1 MSAFQELIDQDSVY
15 ADLVMQAAETPGPI
29 VVFEG
34 QYDYKIIGRHFNK
47 NSVPLYAGGKATI
60 KKCVNNITKFNKKIL
75 FIADRDFDTEISL
88 ITHPDI
94 IYTVKHDFL
103 VDIISENTH
112 ILENVALDYCPLPD
126 VFKPQAHSVDQIVKN
141 ALNYA
146 HTIAKVRK
154 AIHAGLLPSINLKK
168 FNFQG
173 TPLNPS
179 DQDIFDLVSKRSKNT
194 VPVNMIQHAVAMVD
208 SSYDSE
214 NFGMIGDHD
223 LIASL
228 RKSLI
233 DQGVDP
239 KNDNELGY
247 KIISR
252 IHCSLL
258 ANDTTFSNI
267 RRWCQTNYST
277 NPFKC
282 EIIN

>member
-1 MSAFQELIDQDSVY
+1 MDK
-15 ADLVMQAAETPGPI
+15 I
-29 VVFEG
+29 VE
-34 QYDYKIIGRHFNK
+34 
-47 NSVPLYAGGKATI
+47 
-60 KKCVNNITKFNKKIL
+60 
-75 FIADRDFDTEISL
+75 
-88 ITHPDI
+88 
-94 IYTVKHDFL
+94 
-103 VDIISENTH
+103 
-112 ILENVALDYCPLPD
+112 
-126 VFKPQAHSVDQIVKN
+126 N

-146 HTIAKVRK
+146 HTIAKVRQ
-154 AIHAGLLPSINLKK
+154 AIHEELLPPINLKK

-179 DQDIFDLVSKRSKNT
+179 DQDIFNLVSKRSKDT
-194 VPVNMIQHAVAMVD
+194 VPVNMIQDAVAMVD
-208 SSYDSE
+208 LSYDSE

-239 KNDNELGY
+239 KNDNELGD

-252 IHCSLL
+252 IHCTLL

-282 EIIN
+282 EIA